1 MPSAATS
8 PSRMTTTRS
17 ARAAS
22 SMSWVIQMTVVPR
35 SSRARATART
45 SSSRPRGSTI
55 EVASSSTMT
64 SASHASTPAR
74 ATRCCWPP
82 ESACV
87 SRRSKPA
94 SPTAARA
101 ADAAS
106 RASGSSAPKFSGP
119 KATSSPTT
127 EETNWFSGFW
137 KTMPQARRSS
147 QTRDGSPASIPVT
160 RSSPSCRGMSAF
172 RWRASVVFPE
182 PFSPTIAT
190 SSPREMPSETPRSVA
205 RPLTYAWPMSHA
217 STIFSPIPPPR

>member
-1 MPSAATS
+1 MSSIHSVVAFHAATDS
-8 PSRMTTTRS
+8 V
-17 ARAAS
+17 AS
-22 SMSWVIQMTVVPR
+22 GWMANSMSRQRPLCAWM
-35 SSRARATART
+35 RT
-45 SSSRPRGSTI
+45 SSSPPSSEVLSVIGTPASEDAALPMSTI
-55 EVASSSTMT
+55 AAS
-64 SASHASTPAR
+64 
-74 ATRCCWPP
+74 
-82 ESACV
+82 
-87 SRRSKPA
+87 
-94 SPTAARA
+94 RA